1 MFHDNQVDLIINIFG
16 LMFIITGCIGA
27 YSKGE
32 GTGTTFYLELPLF
45 PKLSSIMNVEDVS
58 RNKPSFYSSG
68 IRRDYRSPC
77 KIGMHPLG
85 SGGDSNIS
93 LADLISLDRKLR
105 SRAGSSEFIYN
116 SENTVSRNM
125 SCRSSSNKS
134 NRSLVQFSREDIIK
148 AFDCSEGG
156 TRSTGSSFCNGIP
169 GKVTFPS
176 FFSRGDSLRM
186 ACTKTTP
193 CSQKDYGQD
202 ESIDGDISTVD
213 LEAGLKNVMNGPH
226 LKPREINTV
235 DLEAGLKNV
244 MNGPHL
250 KPREI
255 NTLDLEA
262 GLMKVINGPHLKP
275 RDVDTVDVEAGLMKV
290 INGPHLKSRDA
301 DTVDVEAG
309 LMKVMDGP
317 HPNLRDPLDSCQSPR
332 RIRVLVVDDSMPTRK
347 LMQRVLSKKGYDVQC
362 AEDGSVCVDIMTAP
376 SSTCSS
382 SSLEELEKGTLG
394 LFDVIIM
401 DDNMPKMG
409 GKVASKIL
417 REKGFTGM
425 ICGVTGNTSYEDER
439 LFLNNG
445 ADMVFLKPLDIDLF
459 DKKVVDY
466 VNSKFSSENG
476 FSLKSGGV

>member
-1 MFHDNQVDLIINIFG
+1 
-16 LMFIITGCIGA
+16 
-27 YSKGE
+27 
-32 GTGTTFYLELPLF
+32 
-45 PKLSSIMNVEDVS
+45 MNVEDVS

-235 DLEAGLKNV
+235 DLEAGL
-244 MNGPHL
+244 
-250 KPREI
+250 
-255 NTLDLEA
+255 
-262 GLMKVINGPHLKP
+262 
-275 RDVDTVDVEAGLMKV
+275 MKV
-290 INGPHLKSRDA
+290 INGPHLKSREV
-301 DTVDVEAG
+301 DTVDLEAGLLKVINGPHLKSREVDTVDSEAG

-317 HPNLRDPLDSCQSPR
+317 HSKLRDPLDSCQSPR